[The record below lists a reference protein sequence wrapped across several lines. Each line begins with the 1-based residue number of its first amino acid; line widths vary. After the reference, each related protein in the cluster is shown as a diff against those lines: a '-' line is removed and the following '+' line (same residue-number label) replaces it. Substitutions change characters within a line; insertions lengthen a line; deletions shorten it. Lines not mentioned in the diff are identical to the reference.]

1 MHSHFESKKR
11 NPQSFQQK
19 SLGNPFL
26 QEVSLLIS
34 SWSAL
39 KWEIK
44 AVYGLEK
51 FRSNSSPESWCL
63 NSPANCNT
71 DFILSVCFPVI
82 FNNQSTGNPSLL
94 VISYLVTGELFYLLY
109 LNFSI
114 FLLPY
119 TTQYN
124 FMHGCSLT

>member
-1 MHSHFESKKR
+1 MVW
-11 NPQSFQQK
+11 K
-19 SLGNPFL
+19 SSEVTAVRKAGALTLL
-26 QEVSLLIS
+26 QM
-34 SWSAL
+34 
-39 KWEIK
+39 
-44 AVYGLEK
+44 
-51 FRSNSSPESWCL
+51 R
-63 NSPANCNT
+63 NT